1 MLHDVRA
8 AARNRQQF
16 SALGGSVGE
25 GVTMRGDDWRVFN
38 EALPELLGEHAHTLD
53 ELARRL
59 TWRTYRLWFR
69 ARRALLDAPDSALR
83 EETSR
88 VAFLEPA
95 EIVRRGATRAREVEG
110 RRLLLHGRI
119 SQWICAAIA
128 SPVCRT
134 MGSTAAGERVEIARE
149 LAGQLSVDLS
159 NNTLTSRDG
168 GLVWRAVTVACVA
181 PVTVPASAVV
191 PVTATPAPAVDEF
204 QQRLAALTAE
214 LARRVASGEP
224 RDRDAMLNWLAGE
237 HPGLSKSA
245 REKIYYASSDTLRRH
260 RQGRPKGT
268 DTV

>member
-1 MLHDVRA
+1 M
-8 AARNRQQF
+8 
-16 SALGGSVGE
+16 
-25 GVTMRGDDWRVFN
+25 MRGDDWRVFN
-38 EALPELLGEHAHTLD
+38 DALPELLGEHAHTLD

-134 MGSTAAGERVEIARE
+134 MGSTPAGERVEIARE
-149 LAGQLSVDLS
+149 IAGQLVVDLT
-159 NNTLTSRDG
+159 NNTLASRDG
-168 GLVWRAVTVACVA
+168 GLVWRAVTVSCVA
-181 PVTVPASAVV
+181 PVSAAVPAKAS
-191 PVTATPAPAVDEF
+191 PAPATDEF

-260 RQGRPKGT
+260 KQGRPKGAGA
-268 DTV
+268 V

>member
-1 MLHDVRA
+1 
-8 AARNRQQF
+8 
-16 SALGGSVGE
+16 
-25 GVTMRGDDWRVFN
+25 MRGDDWQVFN

-69 ARRALLDAPDSALR
+69 ARRALLDVPY
-83 EETSR
+83 
-88 VAFLEPA
+88 V
-95 EIVRRGATRAREVEG
+95 ATRAREIEG

-119 SQWICAAIA
+119 SQWICAAVA

-134 MGSTAAGERVEIARE
+134 MGSTPAGERVEIARE
-149 LAGQLSVDLS
+149 LAGQLIVDLT

-168 GLVWRAVTVACVA
+168 GLVWRAVTVSCVA
-181 PVTVPASAVV
+181 PVSGAAAV

-214 LARRVASGEP
+214 LGRRVTSGEP

-237 HPGLSKSA
+237 HPGLA
-245 REKIYYASSDTLRRH
+245 RTEREKIYYASSDTLRRH

>member
-1 MLHDVRA
+1 MALKAVRSMPLSAQPVLGA
-8 AARNRQQF
+8 AAISSKSEDMARTPD
-16 SALGGSVGE
+16 A
-25 GVTMRGDDWRVFN
+25 RGDDWQVFN
-38 EALPELLGEHAHTLD
+38 EALPKLLGEHAHTLD

-69 ARRALLDAPDSALR
+69 ARRALSDVP
-83 EETSR
+83 
-88 VAFLEPA
+88 
-95 EIVRRGATRAREVEG
+95 RGATRAREVEG

-134 MGSTAAGERVEIARE
+134 MGSTPAGERVEIARE
-149 LAGQLSVDLS
+149 LAGQLSIDLT

-168 GLVWRAVTVACVA
+168 GLVWRAVTVSCVV
-181 PVTVPASAVV
+181 PVTVPISV
-191 PVTATPAPAVDEF
+191 PATAMPAPAADEF

-237 HPGLSKSA
+237 HPGLSRTE

-260 RQGRPKGT
+260 RQGRPKGAGA
-268 DTV
+268 V